1 MKITLKRTEEQV
13 ELVKAMASK
22 NRDVAYQAQVALAE
36 FIGPVLAEV
45 IAQAPTLSN
54 LFTKFSFNEDDN
66 ASIPLDL
73 YYDITDEDYLT
84 VWSQNVAGGLPS
96 NAATPVQSEM
106 KFTTYRL
113 DSAIDFDK
121 RYAARSRL
129 DVVSKTFTRL
139 AQEILLKQDRNSAA
153 LVFGALAGNGKTDN
167 VASTRGKG
175 HVIGANQSGR
185 LILDDFNRLMTRA
198 KRINQSWAGGTPVG
212 EGNRGVTDLIVS
224 PEVVQSLREMA
235 YNPIGTRDA
244 DGTPVTSSTDHK
256 GVVAT
261 DSMRDAVYAGAG
273 IPEFYGVSI
282 MEIQEMGKGQ
292 RYNKIFAGFS
302 PDVEAPGSGPSAN
315 KVVSFADASHEI
327 VLGLD
332 RSRDVMLHAVAT
344 DSETGSEFSLA
355 ADDQYSIRQNKIGYY
370 GSVEEGRMILDNRV
384 LMGICL

>member
-22 NRDVAYQAQVALAE
+22 NRDVAYEAQVALAE

-45 IAQAPTLSN
+45 VNQAPTLSN

-84 VWSQNVAGGLPS
+84 VWSQQVAGGLPS

-121 RYAARSRL
+121 RYASRSRL

-153 LVFGALAGNGKTDN
+153 LVFGALAGGNQAGTDKS
-167 VASTRGKG
+167 ATTRGKS
-175 HVIGANQSGR
+175 HVIAAGSAGR

-224 PEVVQSLREMA
+224 PEVVQSLREIA
-235 YNPIGTRDA
+235 YNPINTRAA
-244 DGTPVTSSTDHK
+244 DGTTNLSSSDTMIP
-256 GVVAT
+256 AT
-261 DSMRDAVYAGAG
+261 DSMRDSVYSNAG
-273 IPEFYGVSI
+273 IPEFYGVNI
-282 MEIQEMGKGQ
+282 MELQEMGKGQ
-292 RYNKIFAGFS
+292 RYNKIFAGFG
-302 PDVEAPGSGPSAN
+302 PEVETPAASA
-315 KVVSFADASHEI
+315 VATFSDSTDEI
-327 VLGLD
+327 CLGLD
-332 RSRDVMLHAVAT
+332 RSRDVMLRAVAT
-344 DSETGSEFSLA
+344 DAETGSEFSLM
-355 ADDQYSIRQNKIGYY
+355 ADDQYSVRQNKIGYY
-370 GSVEEGRMILDNRV
+370 GSMEEGRMILDNRV
-384 LMGICL
+384 LFGISL

>member
-45 IAQAPTLSN
+45 VNQAPTISN

-84 VWSQNVAGGLPS
+84 VWSQQVAGGLPS

-121 RYAARSRL
+121 RYASRSRL

-153 LVFGALAGNGKTDN
+153 LVFGALAGAGKTDN
-167 VASTRGKG
+167 VASTKGKG
-175 HVIGANQSGR
+175 HVIGATSSGR

-198 KRINQSWAGGTPVG
+198 KRINTSWAGGTPVG
-212 EGNRGVTDLIVS
+212 ESNRGVTDLIVS

-235 YNPIGTRDA
+235 YNPVNTRQA
-244 DGTPVTSSTDHK
+244 DGTDAGAEK
-256 GVVAT
+256 GIAAT
-261 DSMRDAVYAGAG
+261 DSMREAIYNNAG
-273 IPEFYGVSI
+273 IPEFYGVNI
-282 MEIQEMGKGQ
+282 MELQEMGKGQ
-292 RYNKIFAGFS
+292 RYNKMFAGFS
-302 PDVEAPGSGPSAN
+302 PSVETNSAGAV
-315 KVVSFADASHEI
+315 KPFADATHEI

-332 RSRDVMLHAVAT
+332 RSRDVMLRAVAT
-344 DSETGSEFSLA
+344 DAETGSEFSLT
-355 ADDQYSIRQNKIGYY
+355 ADDQYSVRQNKIGYY
-370 GSVEEGRMILDNRV
+370 GSMEEGRMILDNRV